1 MDKFFVFY
9 IRMKPDALINSVLG
23 VIITAGVFLA
33 ASGEED
39 RKIFLCV
46 DSASADSGEIL
57 YYTYIDGKRT
67 ECMKKH
73 ELLIHSNTEK
83 SEKKK
88 DSAVSSADKS
98 DLIKMI
104 DMGEKSFPDADLS
117 SMDLMGV
124 NLSGADLTGADL
136 QSCDLRNADLSGAD
150 LTGADLSRAYL
161 KKTNFRKCNLSRAS
175 FNKASLIQANLLE
188 TEGLTSDSLIKAAT
202 LHDSSIP
209 EEIIDRIKSLRPVLT
224 DTSDGCW
231 GENGWSKGDECEKI
245 KRKPTIR

>member
-9 IRMKPDALINSVLG
+9 ILMKPDTLINSVLG
-23 VIITAGVFLA
+23 VIITAGVILA
-33 ASGEED
+33 ASDKEAQN
-39 RKIFLCV
+39 IFLCV
-46 DSASADSGEIL
+46 DSASADSKEVL

-67 ECMKKH
+67 ECMKKQ
-73 ELLIHSNTEK
+73 ELLIHSNTE
-83 SEKKK
+83 SSGNEK
-88 DSAVSSADKS
+88 DSGISSADKS
-98 DLIKMI
+98 DLIEMI
-104 DMGEKSFPDADLS
+104 DMGVKRLSEADLS

-124 NLSGADLTGADL
+124 DLSGADLTGAEL
-136 QSCDLRNADLSGAD
+136 RSCDLRDADLSGAD

-175 FNKASLIQANLLE
+175 FNKSSLIQANLLE
-188 TEGLTSDSLIKAAT
+188 TKGLTSDSLIKAAT
-202 LHDSSIP
+202 LHKSSIP
-209 EEIIDRIKSLRPVLT
+209 EEIRDRIKSLRPVLI